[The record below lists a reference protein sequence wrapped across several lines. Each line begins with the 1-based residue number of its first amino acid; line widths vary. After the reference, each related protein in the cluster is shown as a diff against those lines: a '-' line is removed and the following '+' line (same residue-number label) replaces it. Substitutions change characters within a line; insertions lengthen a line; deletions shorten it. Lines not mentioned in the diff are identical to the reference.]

1 MTALR
6 HRPTSG
12 FTLIEVLVALLIM
25 SVIAVLGWRGI
36 DSMAR
41 SREVAQAASE
51 RSLRLGTVIAQFE
64 ADLQAVQ
71 DTATVPG
78 LAFDGS
84 SLRMARRTDTG
95 LQIVVW
101 SLREGIWR
109 RWASPSTTRVAGLQE
124 SWLASQQLQGPEPQQ
139 IQLLDGATGWQVYFY
154 RDGAWTN
161 AQSSGDLATSA
172 AAQAAAVANAAA
184 AASAVPGTPAAAAAA
199 NQPRRERLPQGVR
212 LVIELPEGKLT
223 RDVALGPQPQ

>member
-1 MTALR
+1 MSLR
-6 HRPTSG
+6 PLQRSAG

-51 RSLRLGTVIAQFE
+51 RSLRLGTIVAQFE

-71 DTATVPG
+71 DTPTVPG
-78 LAFDGS
+78 LAFDGA
-84 SLRMARRTDTG
+84 SLRMSRRTDAG

-101 SLREGIWR
+101 SLREGVWQ

-124 SWLASQQLQGPEPQQ
+124 SWLASQQLQGQEAQQ
-139 IQLLDGATGWQVYFY
+139 IRLLEGATGWQIYFY
-154 RDGAWTN
+154 RGGAWTN
-161 AQSSGDLATSA
+161 AQSSGDLAA
-172 AAQAAAVANAAA
+172 AATPAA
-184 AASAVPGTPAAAAAA
+184 AASATPGTPPQAS
-199 NQPRRERLPQGVR
+199 RERLPTGVR
-212 LVIELPEGKLT
+212 LMIELPEGRLT
-223 RDVALGPQPQ
+223 RDVALGPQAL